1 MRVRLPKEAKNSA
14 AISPCE
20 RVLPETHSCSSELD
34 RTSTTDELISAK
46 GVEESTGELMQC
58 TRNGVLR
65 WKHVK
70 VYINKKSQ
78 VKHRIL
84 IEANKVIC
92 WLNSRVEFCSVSLLQ
107 VIVEI
112 KSKHVVGAFSMKSKG

>member
-1 MRVRLPKEAKNSA
+1 LRGEAALRVRLPKEAKNSA

-58 TRNGVLR
+58 TRNGNVSVRASLLI
-65 WKHVK
+65 V
-70 VYINKKSQ
+70 VNDDDIIIQESIGNKK
-78 VKHRIL
+78 
-84 IEANKVIC
+84 
-92 WLNSRVEFCSVSLLQ
+92 FSLTTRL
-107 VIVEI
+107 
-112 KSKHVVGAFSMKSKG
+112 MN